1 MIAIMQTRCLRWRNA
16 ITHHPVATA
25 ELEFDKADS
34 WSPETLSLAQE
45 VIAEALPS
53 LPAPPAQPRIADFL
67 VAVALAIQQEWDIA
81 PPVAG
86 MARSGETGL
95 PILYYAYGDR
105 FLAHGAAE
113 GAVALANHL
122 AGRRELDPAELVPL
136 IKSLEAQFYVR
147 ALDQTTRAIARAA
160 DDRGALWTRLSARG
174 RTIAIGMGARRRRV
188 LECVLDDEGGVAQ
201 LLSRDKSTTLE
212 LLDIAGIPVGR
223 YALARNEEQAVA
235 AAERV
240 GYPVALK
247 SVLGSKGKQV
257 LPYLTD
263 EAAVRGAAKRLA
275 TENPALLVQS
285 FFPGDDHR
293 ILVVDGHFVAAARR
307 IPAEVVGDGV
317 SSLRALID
325 QANRDPRRG
334 HDFMR
339 LMNRIEIDAAVKAL
353 VADQGISLFD
363 VPEAGRR
370 LRLQRTAN
378 ISTGGTAEDVSD
390 VIHPDNARMAERAA
404 LRMGLRVA
412 GVDFITTDITRSW
425 RAVGG
430 GVCEINHTPGLRPH
444 WIADPE
450 RDVVSPIL
458 DALFPQGRTGRI
470 PTAMITGTNGKST
483 TTLMLSRILK
493 AAGHTPGAA
502 ITDGVIIDGEW
513 IIEGDVAG
521 APGAEAVLSDPSVT
535 AAALETARGGLL
547 QSGVTLEHC
556 DVAAL
561 LNVQR
566 EQIGIDGVET
576 LEDMLQVKRKVA
588 DGAEKAV
595 ILNADDPLTRA
606 LMDDYPAER
615 VIAFSMGGD
624 SPAVREIVARGSA
637 ALVARDGAE
646 GEEITLLSK
655 ESDTRLLSVAEL
667 PSTMDGRH
675 RVNLANAMAA
685 AGLAHG
691 LGIDLETIA
700 AGLRAYR
707 LPRPGEPGR
716 MIWIKDRPYDVLID
730 WAQNAAALDALGDTL
745 SRLEMTGRRV
755 CLLSAPS
762 NRPDWSFEEIGQAVA
777 RSFDVFIC
785 YDRPSF
791 VRGQAPGHIA
801 TRLRAGLI
809 SAGVPEA
816 QVLAVPEPEEALRT
830 AEAQLRPDDFLAL
843 LGGPMTYLVD
853 LFSR

>member
-1 MIAIMQTRCLRWRNA
+1 MIVIKQRRRLHWRNA

-25 ELEFDKADS
+25 ELEFDPEDS
-34 WSPETLSLAQE
+34 WFPDTLLPAQE
-45 VIAEALPS
+45 VIAKALPS
-53 LPAPPAQPRIADFL
+53 LSSPASQPRIADFV
-67 VAVALAIQQEWDIA
+67 VAVALAIQQEWDVA

-105 FLAHGAAE
+105 FLAHGPAE
-113 GAVALANHL
+113 GAVAIANHL
-122 AGRRELDPAELVPL
+122 VGRRDLDPAELLSL
-136 IKSLEAQFYVR
+136 IKSLEARLYLQG
-147 ALDQTTRAIARAA
+147 LDQTTRAIVRAA
-160 DDRGALWTRLSARG
+160 DDRGAVWTRLFARG
-174 RTIAIGMGARRRRV
+174 RIVAIGMGARRRRV
-188 LECVLDDEGGVAQ
+188 LESMLDDEAAVAQ
-201 LLSRDKSTTLE
+201 VLARDKLATLE
-212 LLDIAGIPVGR
+212 LLDIAGIPVGS
-223 YALARNEEQAVA
+223 YGLARNEEQAVA
-235 AAERV
+235 AAEQL

-247 SVLGSKGKQV
+247 SIFGSKGRQV
-257 LPYLTD
+257 SPHLTD
-263 EAAVRGAAKRLA
+263 EATVRAAARRLT
-275 TENPALLVQS
+275 TETPALLVQS

-293 ILVVDGHFVAAARR
+293 ILVVDGRFVAAARR

-325 QANRDPRRG
+325 RANSDPRRG
-334 HDFMR
+334 REFMR
-339 LMNRIEIDAAVKAL
+339 LMNRIEIDEAVKEL
-353 VADQGISLFD
+353 VAEQGLSLYE

-370 LRLQRTAN
+370 LRLRRTAN
-378 ISTGGTAEDVSD
+378 ISTGGSAEDVSE

-425 RAVGG
+425 REVGG
-430 GVCEINHTPGLRPH
+430 GVCEINHSPGLRPH
-444 WIADPE
+444 WIADPK
-450 RDVVSPIL
+450 RDVVAPIL
-458 DALFPQGRTGRI
+458 DALFPEGGAGRI

-483 TTLMLSRILK
+483 TTLMLAGILK

-502 ITDGVIIDGEW
+502 TTDGVIIDGEW
-513 IIEGDVAG
+513 VIEGDVAG
-521 APGAEAVLSDPSVT
+521 SSGAEAVFSDPSVT
-535 AAALETARGGLL
+535 AAALETARGGVL
-547 QSGVTLEHC
+547 QSGIILEHC

-576 LEDMLQVKRKVA
+576 LEDMVQVKRKVT

-595 ILNADDPLTRA
+595 VLNADDPLTRA
-606 LMDDYPAER
+606 LMTDYPAER
-615 VIAFSMGGD
+615 VIGFSMEAE
-624 SPAVREIVARGSA
+624 SPAVRDVLARGSA
-637 ALVARDGAE
+637 ALVARQGAE
-646 GEEITLLSK
+646 GEELALLSAGS
-655 ESDTRLLSVAEL
+655 ETRLLSVAEM

-675 RVNLANAMAA
+675 RVNIANAMAA

-730 WAQNAAALDALGDTL
+730 WAQNAAALGALTHTL
-745 SRLEMTGRRV
+745 SHFEFAGRRV
-755 CLLSAPS
+755 CVFSAPS

-777 RSFDVFIC
+777 KSFDLFIC

-791 VRGQAPGHIA
+791 VRGREPGYITA
-801 TRLRAGLI
+801 RLRAGLI
-809 SAGVPEA
+809 SAGVPEDRA
-816 QVLAVPEPEEALRT
+816 LAVPEPEGAMRT
-830 AEAQLRPDDFLAL
+830 AHAHLRSGDLLAL
-843 LGGPMTYLVD
+843 LGGPMTYLID
-853 LFSR
+853 LHSK